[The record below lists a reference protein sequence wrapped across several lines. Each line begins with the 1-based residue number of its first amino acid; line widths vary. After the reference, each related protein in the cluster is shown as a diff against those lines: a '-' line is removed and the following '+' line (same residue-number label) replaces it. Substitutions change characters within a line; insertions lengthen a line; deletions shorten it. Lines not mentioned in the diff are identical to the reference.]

1 MSPSRRSSSPSFSLV
16 AAAVA
21 VRNSLKMNRV
31 TYVPTGG
38 WSRRGRD
45 HPRKHHVRSQ
55 GLEQAR
61 TGPGHAVEPRQTA
74 KQTVLLTPS
83 DDALRERRSDPRQPR
98 DLRHVGAVEVDP
110 LTGEERAR
118 QPGSGAGGGAQRGV
132 AMRGCVDGDEPHVAR
147 RGGGGRRQRIADPG
161 TRQGQQRKQE
171 SGTAVVH
178 VRTLTAP
185 PLARGTRCMH
195 AAPQECGA
203 REHGTR
209 ESKRGTEGPPP

>member
-21 VRNSLKMNRV
+21 VRNSLKLNRL

-61 TGPGHAVEPRQTA
+61 TDPGHAVEPRQTA

-110 LTGEERAR
+110 FTGEERAR

-132 AMRGCVDGDEPHVAR
+132 AVRGCVDGDEPHVAR

-171 SGTAVVH
+171 SGTAGGPGG
-178 VRTLTAP
+178 TLTVRPRPAGSVIRP
-185 PLARGTRCMH
+185 RRRKN
-195 AAPQECGA
+195 AASPNPECECGN
-203 REHGTR
+203 
-209 ESKRGTEGPPP
+209 PD

>member
-21 VRNSLKMNRV
+21 VRNSLKMNRL

-61 TGPGHAVEPRQTA
+61 TDPGHAVEPRQTA

-83 DDALRERRSDPRQPR
+83 DDALRERRS
-98 DLRHVGAVEVDP
+98 E
-110 LTGEERAR
+110 AR

-132 AMRGCVDGDEPHVAR
+132 AVRGCVDGDEPHVAR

-178 VRTLTAP
+178 GRTLTDR
-185 PLARGTRCMH
+185 PLARGTRSTRG
-195 AAPQECGA
+195 APKNRSRCDCGLRNA
-203 REHGTR
+203 D
-209 ESKRGTEGPPP
+209 

>member
-21 VRNSLKMNRV
+21 VRNSLKMNRL

-61 TGPGHAVEPRQTA
+61 TDPGHAVEPRQTA
-74 KQTVLLTPS
+74 KQTVPLTPS

-98 DLRHVGAVEVDP
+98 DLRHVGAVRS
-110 LTGEERAR
+110 EEHTSELQSPCNLVCRLLL
-118 QPGSGAGGGAQRGV
+118 
-132 AMRGCVDGDEPHVAR
+132 EKKKKR
-147 RGGGGRRQRIADPG
+147 R
-161 TRQGQQRKQE
+161 
-171 SGTAVVH
+171 
-178 VRTLTAP
+178 
-185 PLARGTRCMH
+185 
-195 AAPQECGA
+195 
-203 REHGTR
+203 
-209 ESKRGTEGPPP
+209 

>member
-21 VRNSLKMNRV
+21 VRNSLKLNRL

-45 HPRKHHVRSQ
+45 HPRNHHVRSQ

-61 TGPGHAVEPRQTA
+61 TDPGHAVEPRQTA

-147 RGGGGRRQRIADPG
+147 RGGGGPRQRVAGPG
-161 TRQGQQRKQE
+161 TPQGPAPQQE
-171 SGTAVVH
+171 GGTAVGH
-178 VRTLTAP
+178 AP
-185 PLARGTRCMH
+185 PLRA
-195 AAPQECGA
+195 
-203 REHGTR
+203 
-209 ESKRGTEGPPP
+209 PPPAGGAAAR